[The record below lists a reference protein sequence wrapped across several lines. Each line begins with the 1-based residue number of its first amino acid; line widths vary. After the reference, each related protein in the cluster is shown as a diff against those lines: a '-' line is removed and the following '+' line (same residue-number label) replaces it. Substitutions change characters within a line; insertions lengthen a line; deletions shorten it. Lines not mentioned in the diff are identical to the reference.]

1 MAEDIEKFYE
11 KNGKTNSS
19 YNNYYLSKKSEI
31 NPKLKEFIEENVF
44 PEYSKNGKSHD
55 LTHIKEVMKN
65 ALILG
70 EKYCVNLDMLYT
82 AVAYHDIGDHID
94 RENHEKVSAQILEKD
109 EALNK
114 FFFKSEK
121 QLIKE
126 AIEDHR
132 ASKTGE
138 PRNIYGKIL
147 ASADQTITIERFFR
161 RAYDYHKEHYGNIPK
176 EEHMQRA
183 WKYAVS
189 KYGKEGYAAKK
200 DYIEN
205 EYRKKALK
213 ELQDL
218 IDDKEEFFKVA
229 DEIYKKYIK

>member
-1 MAEDIEKFYE
+1 MDI
-11 KNGKTNSS
+11 
-19 YNNYYLSKKSEI
+19 
-31 NPKLKEFIEENVF
+31 
-44 PEYSKNGKSHD
+44 
-55 LTHIKEVMKN
+55 
-65 ALILG
+65 
-70 EKYCVNLDMLYT
+70 LYT

-109 EALNK
+109 EVLDK

-132 ASKTGE
+132 SSKTGE

-147 ASADQTITIERFFR
+147 ASADKTVTIEIFFR
-161 RAYDYHKEHYGNIPK
+161 RTYEYGKEHYGNIGK
-176 EEHMQRA
+176 EEQIKRA
-183 WKYAVS
+183 WEHAVT
-189 KYGKEGYAAKK
+189 KFGKEGYAAKK

-205 EYRKKALK
+205 EYREKALK

-218 IDDKEEFFKVA
+218 IDNKEKFFMVA
-229 DEIYKKYIK
+229 DEMYKKYME

>member
-1 MAEDIEKFYE
+1 
-11 KNGKTNSS
+11 
-19 YNNYYLSKKSEI
+19 
-31 NPKLKEFIEENVF
+31 
-44 PEYSKNGKSHD
+44 
-55 LTHIKEVMKN
+55 MKN

-70 EKYCVNLDMLYT
+70 KKYNANLDMLYT

-94 RENHEKVSAQILEKD
+94 RENHEKVSAKIMEEDKN
-109 EALNK
+109 LNR
-114 FFFKSEK
+114 FFNATKL

-132 ASKTGE
+132 SSKTGE

-147 ASADQTITIERFFR
+147 ASADKTVTIEIFFR
-161 RAYDYHKEHYGNIPK
+161 RTYDYNIEHYGNLKK
-176 EEHMQRA
+176 EEHIQRA
-183 WKYAVS
+183 WEHAVT
-189 KYGKEGYAAKK
+189 KFGKEGYAAKK

-218 IDDKEEFFKVA
+218 IDDKEKFYKVA
-229 DEIYKKYIK
+229 DEMYKKYIG

>member
-1 MAEDIEKFYE
+1 MR
-11 KNGKTNSS
+11 
-19 YNNYYLSKKSEI
+19 
-31 NPKLKEFIEENVF
+31 
-44 PEYSKNGKSHD
+44 
-55 LTHIKEVMKN
+55 N

-70 EKYCVNLDMLYT
+70 KKYNMNLDMLYT
-82 AVAYHDIGDHID
+82 TVAYHDIGDHID

-147 ASADQTITIERFFR
+147 ASADKTVTIEIFFR
-161 RAYDYHKEHYGNIPK
+161 RTFKYGEEHYGNIGK
-176 EEHMQRA
+176 EEHIKRA
-183 WKYAVS
+183 WEHAVT
-189 KYGKEGYAAKK
+189 
-200 DYIEN
+200 
-205 EYRKKALK
+205 
-213 ELQDL
+213 
-218 IDDKEEFFKVA
+218 
-229 DEIYKKYIK
+229 

>member
-1 MAEDIEKFYE
+1 MAEDIEKIYE

-19 YNNYYLSKKSEI
+19 YSNYYLSKKSEI
-31 NPKLKEFIEENVF
+31 NPKLKEYIEKNVF

-70 EKYCVNLDMLYT
+70 KKYNVNLDMLYT

-109 EALNK
+109 EELNK
-114 FFFKSEK
+114 FFFKQEK

-126 AIEDHR
+126 DIEDHR
-132 ASKTGE
+132 SSKTGE

-147 ASADQTITIERFFR
+147 ASADKTITTEIFFR
-161 RAYDYHKEHYGNIPK
+161 RTYEYSVEHYGNIGK
-176 EEHMQRA
+176 EEHIQRA
-183 WKYAVS
+183 WEHAVR
-189 KYGKEGYAAKK
+189 KFGKEGYAAKK

-205 EYRKKALK
+205 EYREKALK

-218 IDDKEEFFKVA
+218 IDDKEKFYKVA
-229 DEIYKKYIK
+229 DEMYKKYME